1 MSESGKFTPK
11 YSDIRV
17 EDGELRFT
25 LSGDDEYGFDKSLVN
40 AVRRTLLTDIPTVGF
55 NLTPTG
61 ENNDL
66 IMVTNNSSLHNE
78 MLTHRI
84 SFMPLY
90 INPENYMRNH
100 LFECKV
106 KHDGKEPFKFVT
118 MNDIEIYPLNSG
130 LSERLEKL
138 FDDSYDLS
146 PEDEKI
152 IRERLSKTDLD
163 NYDLEKPLSQ
173 KEKDKI

>member
-1 MSESGKFTPK
+1 MGETIKFTPK

-17 EDGELRFT
+17 EEGELRFS

-40 AVRRTLLTDIPTVGF
+40 AIRRTLLTDIPTVGF
-55 NLTPTG
+55 KLTPMG
-61 ENNDL
+61 EGNDL

-106 KHDGKEPFKFVT
+106 KHDSQEPFKFIT
-118 MNDIEIYPLNSG
+118 MNDINIYPITGEYRNYLENTCKDLN
-130 LSERLEKL
+130 LEN
-138 FDDSYDLS
+138 FTIYFN
-146 PEDEKI
+146 EEK
-152 IRERLSKTDLD
+152 
-163 NYDLEKPLSQ
+163 
-173 KEKDKI
+173 